1 MFSDSEVTL
10 VRACTQ
16 GTYALDRKTN
26 LRSTEF
32 GNHLHKNTGSRKNL
46 ILASTLCT
54 VLFCLSQKRSL
65 I

>member
-32 GNHLHKNTGSRKNL
+32 GNHLHKKHR
-46 ILASTLCT
+46 
-54 VLFCLSQKRSL
+54 LSKKFN
-65 I
+65 

>member
-26 LRSTEF
+26 LRSNEF
-32 GNHLHKNTGSRKNL
+32 GNHLHKKHW
-46 ILASTLCT
+46 
-54 VLFCLSQKRSL
+54 LSKKFNYS
-65 I
+65 